1 MHYSLSLFLFDFEFC
16 MHFSFIFSQDIH
28 EGIYGQNGS
37 IGSGRRSYSQ
47 QGVYLIFALFL
58 PVSNLDSVPQV

>member
-1 MHYSLSLFLFDFEFC
+1 
-16 MHFSFIFSQDIH
+16 MHFLFIFSQDIH

-47 QGVYLIFALFL
+47 QGVYSFLFFCL
-58 PVSNLDSVPQV
+58 HISILESVLFKF

>member
-1 MHYSLSLFLFDFEFC
+1 
-16 MHFSFIFSQDIH
+16 MHFLYIFSQDIH

-47 QGVYLIFALFL
+47 QGVYLSFASVYQFLF
-58 PVSNLDSVPQV
+58 